1 MTGYTDRSRQV
12 ARIQVALLEDQ
23 ATTRE
28 RLVKALQ
35 AADNVEVV
43 FACELGQTMLDW
55 LNGHRPDVLLVDL
68 GLPDISG
75 LSVIQACHRR
85 YPHTDIMVVTMF
97 GDEANMMA
105 AFAQG
110 ARGYLLK
117 DGSEQDLA
125 RHVKDL
131 NAGGSPVTPVIARQ
145 LLARLAPDESQARSM
160 ATSGDRLN
168 MLSARELEILSTLGR
183 GYTYAEVAD
192 LLGISVWTVQTHV
205 KNIYSKLDVHSRA
218 EAVFEA
224 RTLGLI

>member
-1 MTGYTDRSRQV
+1 MTG
-12 ARIQVALLEDQ
+12 IQVALLEDQ
-23 ATTRE
+23 AYTRE
-28 RLVKALQ
+28 RLVHALQ
-35 AADNVEVV
+35 AAENLEVV

-55 LNGHRPDVLLVDL
+55 LAGHQPDVLLVDL
-68 GLPDISG
+68 GLPDMSG
-75 LSVIQACHRR
+75 LAVIQACHHR
-85 YPHTDIMVVTMF
+85 YPLTDIMVITMF

-131 NAGGSPVTPVIARQ
+131 NAGGSPMTPVIARQ
-145 LLARLAPDESQARSM
+145 LLARLAPNQTQARTVEAVSNAG
-160 ATSGDRLN
+160 AT
-168 MLSARELEILSTLGR
+168 MLSPRELEILSTLGR

-205 KNIYSKLDVHSRA
+205 KNIYGKLNVHSRA